1 MQKVTEMLSE
11 KVKIQLL
18 VKVAKLY
25 YMENRNQSE
34 IADILGVSRSL
45 VSKYLSDA
53 KELGIVEINIHDLM
67 QEDINPLEY
76 IVERFKLQ
84 GGKIVPFSTNEDLM
98 NQWLVDHA
106 TQTVIQNLEGR
117 EHVFGLGWGST
128 IGDIVSNIARSSLS
142 KNLAGKIV
150 PLIANAPT
158 SNRNYHTNELVRM
171 LSEKTMLKPTY
182 LYAPVICSSQSDRD
196 AFVSAESFLDVAE
209 TWSHLDTILIN
220 IRNYPSVPDLATV
233 ARFGDRL
240 HEHNA
245 VGMLLGYYFDIH
257 GKIIDGDSDFAIQ
270 IPLAQIKQTKKVI
283 ALASSRVRAEAIIGA
298 LNTGL
303 ITHILINRKA
313 AEEIMKK

>member
-1 MQKVTEMLSE
+1 MLSE

-53 KELGIVEINIHDLM
+53 KELGIVEINIHDLL
-67 QEDINPLEY
+67 QEDLNPLEY
-76 IVERFKLQ
+76 IVDRFKLQ

-98 NQWLVDHA
+98 NQWLVDQG
-106 TQTVIQNLEGR
+106 TQAVLQNLEGR

-128 IGDIVSNIARSSLS
+128 IGEIVSNIVRS
-142 KNLAGKIV
+142 NLNRNLTGKIV
-150 PLIANAPT
+150 PIIGNAPT

-171 LSEKTMLKPTY
+171 LSEKTLLKPTY
-182 LYAPVICSSQSDRD
+182 LYAPVICASQQEKE
-196 AFVSAESFLDVAE
+196 AFVNAESFQEVEKIWNELD
-209 TWSHLDTILIN
+209 LILVN
-220 IRNYPSVPDLATV
+220 IRNHPSVPDLATV

-240 HEHNA
+240 NEQNA

-257 GKIIDGDSDFAIQ
+257 GNILSSENDYAIQ
-270 IPLAQIKQTKKVI
+270 IPLEQIKKSRKVI
-283 ALASSRVRAEAIIGA
+283 ALASSRVRPEAIIGA

-303 ITHILINRKA
+303 ITHVLINRKA